1 MSTSFLSVVRKAIV
15 TSQCPASAPGSSLR
29 FRYLTAAF
37 WSVVGLGVARGATL
51 VASMFTAR
59 LLGAESFGGLAI
71 VQSTVGI
78 AATLAGVGLGV
89 TASRHVAEFRVGDPA
104 RTGRI
109 LGLASAVALI
119 SGAALAIAMLVSAPY
134 VAGSVLHAA
143 ALTVPLRIA
152 SLLVL
157 FTALNGYQIGA
168 LAGLEAFR
176 AMAKVNLCCAII
188 SCPMIIFG
196 AYRGGISG
204 AVSGISAAMAA
215 TWALNHVTLRHV
227 CALRGIAWGWRNCWS
242 EAHLIYRTSLP
253 ALLSSMIAAPVMW
266 LCTYWVVQQANGY
279 QHLGIYSVADR
290 FRLLLLFVPS
300 AIASSVLPI
309 LSNFRG
315 RGDRASFRKLLRVNV
330 LVVSMIV
337 SVPALALAFW
347 ARTAMGCFGST
358 YLAGAP
364 IFAVLCFSAIAES
377 LNASLGQAVTTT
389 SPWRR
394 FFFDVMLFSIICG
407 TAFLL
412 VPRFGA
418 LGLAIA
424 YLAGFSCTAS
434 ALFIYVRPSKMHSSF
449 VACFE
454 HVS

>member
-1 MSTSFLSVVRKAIV
+1 MSTSFLSFVQRAIV
-15 TSQCPASAPGSSLR
+15 TSQYPADTQSRGLG

-37 WSVVGLGVARGATL
+37 WSIMGLGVARGATL

-109 LGLASAVALI
+109 LGLSSAVALI
-119 SGAALAIAMLVSAPY
+119 SGAAMAIAMVVSASF
-134 VAGSVLHAA
+134 VAGHVLQAA
-143 ALTVPLRIA
+143 ELTVPLRIA

-157 FTALNGYQIGA
+157 FTALNGYQTGA

-176 AMAKVNLCCAII
+176 TMAKVNFCSAII

-196 AYRGGISG
+196 AYRGAISG
-204 AVSGISAAMAA
+204 AVGGVSAAMAVS
-215 TWALNHVTLRHV
+215 WALNHVMLRHV
-227 CALRGIAWGWRNCWS
+227 CAVRGIAWGWRNCWS

-253 ALLSSMIAAPVMW
+253 CLLSSLIGAPVMW
-266 LCTYWVVQQANGY
+266 LSTYWVVQQANGY
-279 QHLGIYSVADR
+279 QHLGVYSVADR

-300 AIASSVLPI
+300 AIAGSVLPM

-347 ARTAMGCFGST
+347 ARRAMGCFGAS

-364 IFAVLCFSAIAES
+364 ILAVLCFSAIAES
-377 LNASLGQAVTTT
+377 LNASLGQAVTTA
-389 SPWRR
+389 SPWHR

-412 VPRFGA
+412 VPRLGA
-418 LGLAIA
+418 LGLALA
-424 YLAGFSCTAS
+424 YLAGFSSTAS
-434 ALFIYVRPSKMHSSF
+434 ALLIYVRPPKMHSSLVTRF
-449 VACFE
+449 D